1 MVAKLHSAAPASPR
15 NPEALRRAVASEVRS
30 ICAELGARGWT
41 LLEIA
46 VAVGASETQLRA
58 WRTNTAEPRASK
70 LEALRELRRLEA
82 A

>member
-1 MVAKLHSAAPASPR
+1 MTGKLLLAAMGGRRDSA
-15 NPEALRRAVASEVRS
+15 ALRRAIASEVRS

-58 WRTNTAEPRASK
+58 WRAGAADPRSSK